1 MAQSTNDYFEEKKRK
16 ISAEIPDTPKDPL
29 DYTKEFLKD
38 KYVPKFELPSVTP
51 SQVVR
56 IIEKLK
62 NSEACGHDD
71 ISTNA
76 MKMLKFSIA
85 PSLAHIINLS
95 LKQGKYPRLW
105 KLAKIIPLH
114 KNNGEKTDQ
123 SKYRPIALL
132 PVFRKVMEKVMAR
145 ALNRHLENNLLYSDK
160 QHGYR
165 QKRSTATALIQ
176 LQEDIVKK
184 FEEGKSSALLCYD
197 SSAAFDTVT
206 HSILLEKLKLYGADE
221 AVIKWFSSYLE
232 DRFQYCELGG
242 KRSTITKILQGVF
255 QGSVLGPLLY
265 ILYVN
270 CIVVLEDEMCQL
282 YLYADDTNVRITL
295 TGDNKKNQERIQQKG
310 AEMQT
315 YMDAHHLKFNSEK
328 TQLLIKK
335 KGINNTHK
343 ELSLTMKGKKINQSE
358 SVKVLGI
365 VIGQDEKYE
374 EYLVKGE
381 KSMLKFINKRLNM
394 LKLLSRY
401 ADFKTRK
408 ALAEGLILSK
418 VGYCISLWG
427 TTTNG
432 ILDKIQKVQNKVVR
446 TVFGKRDYRAESL
459 TTLYKSLKWLK
470 IKETRKYH
478 DIISLEAMLKFSTP
492 LSISTKFNITHTH
505 RHNTRYTR
513 NRFRLT
519 NETTSFNTVRSS
531 SFVCRSA
538 RLWVEL
544 PNKITLTAPPRYIF
558 KDYVRSRIGGWEWKE
573 ETSDFIWWNR
583 ENDTF
588 EKD

>member
-1 MAQSTNDYFEEKKRK
+1 M
-16 ISAEIPDTPKDPL
+16 
-29 DYTKEFLKD
+29 
-38 KYVPKFELPSVTP
+38 
-51 SQVVR
+51 
-56 IIEKLK
+56 
-62 NSEACGHDD
+62 
-71 ISTNA
+71 
-76 MKMLKFSIA
+76 
-85 PSLAHIINLS
+85 
-95 LKQGKYPRLW
+95 
-105 KLAKIIPLH
+105 
-114 KNNGEKTDQ
+114 
-123 SKYRPIALL
+123 
-132 PVFRKVMEKVMAR
+132 MAR
-145 ALNRHLENNLLYSDK
+145 ALNRYLENNLLYSDK

-197 SSAAFDTVT
+197 SSAAFDTAT
-206 HSILLEKLKLYGADE
+206 HSILLKKLKLYGADE

-232 DRFQYCELGG
+232 DRFQYCKLGG

-282 YLYADDTNVRITL
+282 YLYADDTNARITL
-295 TGDNKKNQERIQQKG
+295 TGDNKSNQERIQQKA

-335 KGINNTHK
+335 KGINDTHS

-358 SVKVLGI
+358 SVKVLEI
-365 VIGQDEKYE
+365 VIGQYEKYE

-381 KSMLKFINKRLNM
+381 KSMLKFMNKHLNM
-394 LKLLSRY
+394 LKLLSRH

-408 ALAEGLILSK
+408 SLAEGLILSK

-446 TVFGKRDYRAESL
+446 AVFGKRDYRAEFL
-459 TTLYKSLKWLK
+459 TVLYKRLKWLK

-492 LSISTKFNITHTH
+492 LSIYTKFNITHTH

-538 RLWVEL
+538 QLWVEL
-544 PNKITLTAPPRYIF
+544 PNEIMLTAPPRYVF
-558 KDYVRSRIGGWEWKE
+558 KNYVRSGIGGWE
-573 ETSDFIWWNR
+573 
-583 ENDTF
+583 
-588 EKD
+588 